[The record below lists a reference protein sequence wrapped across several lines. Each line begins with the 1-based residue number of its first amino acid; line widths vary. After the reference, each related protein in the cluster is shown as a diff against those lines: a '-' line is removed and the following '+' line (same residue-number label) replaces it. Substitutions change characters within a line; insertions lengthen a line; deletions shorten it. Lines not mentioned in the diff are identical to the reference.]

1 MCVVWTCGNSCNI
14 VSLFVLGM
22 RCTDNHFSCDAYCLW
37 CCWIVVWGII
47 VVAFV
52 MYETDMWCDVLY
64 IHVAVCHC
72 VSALM
77 SYDCIWPIV
86 CDVVAVSL
94 CHLMLSGQIKCVYVY
109 YCVWHHIRV
118 FDEPYL
124 YIYIYIYTRIYTR
137 VFMLQQQYWH
147 HMCVCFICEIT
158 CCACIVLWCCVVLPY
173 VWGGRTLMGLFM
185 WCVIML
191 VCNCLCRMW
200 LLTTRSVVKW
210 ITDIYI
216 YTYVYI
222 SCHVMSYHICW
233 LHIII
238 VLLAD
243 VSYRCCWGTTCR
255 STSHVLFVITWLCFG
270 TTHTYYYYMMC
281 RVLCPTSNGSEN

>member
-124 YIYIYIYTRIYTR
+124 YIYIYIYIHVYI
-137 VFMLQQQYWH
+137 H
-147 HMCVCFICEIT
+147 VCLCCNNNIDIT
-158 CCACIVLWCCVVLPY
+158 C
-173 VWGGRTLMGLFM
+173 
-185 WCVIML
+185 
-191 VCNCLCRMW
+191 
-200 LLTTRSVVKW
+200 
-210 ITDIYI
+210 
-216 YTYVYI
+216 VY
-222 SCHVMSYHICW
+222 
-233 LHIII
+233 
-238 VLLAD
+238 
-243 VSYRCCWGTTCR
+243 
-255 STSHVLFVITWLCFG
+255 VLFVKSHVVLALC
-270 TTHTYYYYMMC
+270 C
-281 RVLCPTSNGSEN
+281 DVVLCCHMCEVEEH